1 MALSKI
7 DLANMV
13 ENQMPQSLIADNIN
27 FRNIII
33 NGDMSI
39 AQRGTSFSS
48 QTAEHYVVDRFKMFV
63 MLLVN
68 NLYSFY
74 VSPNLLNCAPV

>member
-1 MALSKI
+1 MALSKV

-13 ENQMPQSLIADNIN
+13 ENVAPASTIPDVS

-39 AQRGTSFSS
+39 AQRSTSETGLTGSGYN
-48 QTAEHYVVDRFKMFV
+48 TVDRFRT
-63 MLLVN
+63 
-68 NLYSFY
+68 S
-74 VSPNLLNCAPV
+74 